1 MHLPL
6 KSIDDIYGNTSADA
20 HSREDNEDNDQADD
34 DEDDDDDVAND
45 DDNARVAY
53 MEMPRRVHKRHKT
66 KPTKGKK

>member
-1 MHLPL
+1 M
-6 KSIDDIYGNTSADA
+6 DDIYGNTSADA

-34 DEDDDDDVAND
+34 DDDNDDDDDDDVAND